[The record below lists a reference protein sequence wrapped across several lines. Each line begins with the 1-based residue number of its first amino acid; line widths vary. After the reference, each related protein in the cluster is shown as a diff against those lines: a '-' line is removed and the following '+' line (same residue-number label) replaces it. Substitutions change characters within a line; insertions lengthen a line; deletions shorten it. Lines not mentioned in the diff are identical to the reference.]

1 MRRIRICLEAGCV
14 LVTVLSITAC
24 SPQVTATLPGVVQVQ
39 TVGTAENNP
48 RTVLI
53 HTSETV
59 EVVPDMAEIVY
70 GVTTEHRDASAC
82 QQENAEKL
90 DEILAYLKDKGYEDS
105 SIKTTGFS
113 LNPQYDWSGNS
124 RKLVGYEM
132 STQITVTDV
141 PMEDVGALLSQT
153 VETGA
158 NEIQNVTY
166 FSSTYDE
173 AYEEAL
179 AKAVEMAQS
188 KAETLA
194 HAGGYQVVGIM
205 SIVEQA
211 DSQYGR
217 YVESGISRNSS
228 LDAAAEKAMAVEMA
242 VMPGEMQV
250 TADISVEFELL
261 PR

>member
-1 MRRIRICLEAGCV
+1 MRKKSFCLGIVCAAAAM
-14 LVTVLSITAC
+14 SITAC
-24 SPQVTATLPGVVQVQ
+24 TPQVTATLPGVVQVH
-39 TVGTAENNP
+39 TVADES
-48 RTVLI
+48 RSVMI

-70 GVTTEHRDASAC
+70 GITTEHKDPSQC

-90 DEILAYLKDKGYEDS
+90 DKILEYLKAKGYEDQ

-113 LNPQYDWSGNS
+113 LDPQYDWSGNT

-132 STQITVTDV
+132 STRITVTDV
-141 PMEDVGALLSQT
+141 PMEEVGALLSQT

-158 NEIQNVTY
+158 NEIQSVTY

-188 KAETLA
+188 KAEALA
-194 HAGGYQVVGIM
+194 HAGGYQVVGILNM
-205 SIVEQA
+205 VEQA

-217 YVESGISRNSS
+217 YVESGISRNSQYE
-228 LDAAAEKAMAVEMA
+228 AAAETMAVADMA
-242 VMPGEMQV
+242 VMPGELQV